1 MAATATTQTRPIGIT
16 VGALILAL
24 AVVLA
29 PTIAGRADAQTPVR
43 GGTLRIGWIPD
54 AKTLDP
60 HFSVQFSERYVLYLV
75 FNTLVGLDKG
85 FNVVPELARSW
96 QVSPDGKRVTFHL
109 QRGVK
114 FHDGT
119 DFTAEVVKWNVE
131 RILDPQTK
139 SPQRSQL
146 EPAVAA
152 VTVVDPL
159 TVAFELKKPFA
170 PLLAALAERPGFIV
184 SPAAVKKYG
193 ENFGRNPVG
202 TGPFRFVEWV
212 PDSRVTL
219 ERFDGYWERGKP
231 YLDKVVYRVV
241 PDPTVRITMIRT
253 GEVDI
258 ATDVDA
264 KDVPSLQSD
273 PNLKVSEMKPPAR
286 WTALQWQVDKPPFN
300 NKALREA
307 ISLAINREEL
317 RQILLQGFGEV
328 ADGPVTPGLWWY
340 SPNLKG
346 YGYNPELAK
355 KKLAE
360 AGYPNGFRY
369 KFVVENTPQWIR
381 QAELLQ
387 GQLQK
392 INVTMDF
399 ELVNSADAYAL
410 IVQRKTNWTHTR
422 WTQRADPNGL
432 LYILFHS
439 KGFANSTGYNNP
451 KVDELLDRAAVL
463 YEPERRKPLYYE
475 AGGLIVADAPYVWLN
490 YAAEFAVMSRKV
502 QNWGWIPDLIPR
514 FRELWLEK

>member
-1 MAATATTQTRPIGIT
+1 MVTTVMLWLGMLLTLT
-16 VGALILAL
+16 VSVSSGA
-24 AVVLA
+24 
-29 PTIAGRADAQTPVR
+29 AQTPAR
-43 GGTLRIGWIPD
+43 GGTLRIGWIAD

-60 HFSVQFSERYVLYLV
+60 HFSVQFSERYVLYMV

-85 FNVVPELARSW
+85 FSVVPELARSW
-96 QVSPDGKRVTFHL
+96 QVSPDGKRVTFQL

-152 VTVVDPL
+152 VTVVDPA

-184 SPAAVKKYG
+184 SPTAAKQSG
-193 ENFGRNPVG
+193 PDFGRRPVG

-212 PDSRVTL
+212 ADSHVTL
-219 ERFDGYWERGKP
+219 ERFPDYWDKGRP
-231 YLDKVVYRVV
+231 YLDKVTFRSV
-241 PDPTVRITMIRT
+241 PDPTVRLTMVRT

-258 ATDVDA
+258 TTDLDA
-264 KDVPSLQSD
+264 KDVPALQGD
-273 PNLKVSEMKPPAR
+273 PNLRVSEMRPAAR

-300 NKALREA
+300 NKALRQA
-307 ISLAINREEL
+307 IALAIDRNEL
-317 RQILLQGFGEV
+317 KEVLLRGFGEP
-328 ADGPVTPGLWWY
+328 ARGPVVPGLWWFD
-340 SPNLKG
+340 PNLKG
-346 YGYNPELAK
+346 FGHDLELAR

-360 AGYPNGFRY
+360 AGYPNGFRH

-392 INVTMDF
+392 INVTMEF
-399 ELVNSADAYAL
+399 EPVNTADAYAM

-422 WTQRADPNGL
+422 WTQRADPSGL
-432 LYILFHS
+432 LSILFHS
-439 KGFANSTGYNNP
+439 KGFANSTGYSNP
-451 KVDELLDRAAVL
+451 RVDELLDRAAAI
-463 YEPERRKPLYYE
+463 YEPERRKPLYHE
-475 AGGLIVADAPYVWLN
+475 AERLITDDVPYVFLN
-490 YAAEFAVMSRKV
+490 YTAEFAVMSRKV

-514 FRELWLEK
+514 FRELWLER

>member
-1 MAATATTQTRPIGIT
+1 M
-16 VGALILAL
+16 
-24 AVVLA
+24 
-29 PTIAGRADAQTPVR
+29 
-43 GGTLRIGWIPD
+43 
-54 AKTLDP
+54 
-60 HFSVQFSERYVLYLV
+60 

-85 FNVVPELARSW
+85 FNVVPELARAW
-96 QVSPDGKRVTFHL
+96 QVSPDGKRVTFQL

-119 DFTAEVVKWNVE
+119 DFTAEVVKWNLE

-152 VTVVDPL
+152 VTVIDPH

-184 SPAAVKKYG
+184 SPAAVKQSG
-193 ENFGRNPVG
+193 PDFGRRPVG

-212 PDSRVTL
+212 ADSQVTL
-219 ERFDGYWERGKP
+219 ERFPDYWDKGKP
-231 YLDKVVYRVV
+231 HLDRVVFRMV
-241 PDPTVRITMIRT
+241 PDPTVRLTMVRT

-258 ATDVDA
+258 TTDVDA
-264 KDVPSLQSD
+264 KDVPALQGD
-273 PNLKVSEMKPPAR
+273 ANLKVSEMRPAAR

-300 NKALREA
+300 NKALRQA
-307 ISLAINREEL
+307 IASAIDRNEL
-317 RQILLQGFGEV
+317 KEVLLRGFGEP
-328 ADGPVTPGLWWY
+328 ARGPVVPGLWWFDP
-340 SPNLKG
+340 SLKG
-346 YGYNPELAK
+346 FAHDLELAR

-360 AGYPNGFRY
+360 AGYPNGFRH

-392 INVTMDF
+392 INVTL
-399 ELVNSADAYAL
+399 ELEPVNTADAYAL
-410 IVQRKTNWTHTR
+410 IVQRKSNWTHTR
-422 WTQRADPNGL
+422 WTQRADPAGL
-432 LYILFHS
+432 LSILFHS
-439 KGFANSTGYNNP
+439 KGFANSTGYSNP
-451 KVDELLDRAAVL
+451 RVDELLDRAAAI

-475 AGGLIVADAPYVWLN
+475 AERLIVDDVPYVFLN
-490 YAAEFAVMSRKV
+490 YTAEFAVMSRKV

-514 FRELWLEK
+514 FRELWLER

>member
-1 MAATATTQTRPIGIT
+1 MRRMRTRPAIT
-16 VGALILAL
+16 NAGALAL
-24 AVVLA
+24 ALTLVLA
-29 PTIAGRADAQTPVR
+29 AMFASRADAQTPVR
-43 GGTLRIGWIPD
+43 GGTLRIGWIAD

-75 FNTLVGLDKG
+75 FNTLVGLDKS

-96 QVSPDGKRVTFHL
+96 QISPDGKQVTFHL

-119 DFTAEVVKWNVE
+119 DFTAEVVKWNIE

-146 EPAVAA
+146 EAAVAA
-152 VTVVDPL
+152 VNVVDPS
-159 TVAFELKKPFA
+159 TVTFELKKPFPA
-170 PLLAALAERPGFIV
+170 LLAALAERPGFIV
-184 SPAAVKKYG
+184 SPDAVKQAG
-193 ENFGRNPVG
+193 PNFARRPVG

-212 PDSRVTL
+212 QDSRVTL
-219 ERFDGYWERGKP
+219 ERFADYWDKGKP
-231 YLDKVVYRVV
+231 YLDGVVFRVV
-241 PDPTVRITMIRT
+241 PDPTVRLTMVRT
-253 GEVDI
+253 GEVNI

-264 KDVPSLQSD
+264 KDVPALQAD
-273 PNLKVSEMKPPAR
+273 PNLKVSEMQPAAR

-300 NKALREA
+300 NKT
-307 ISLAINREEL
+307 L
-317 RQILLQGFGEV
+317 RQAIALATDRNELKNVLLRGFGES
-328 ADGPVTPGLWWY
+328 ARGPVIPGFWWFD
-340 SPNLKG
+340 PNLKG
-346 YGYNPELAK
+346 FGHDLEQAK

-360 AGYPNGFRY
+360 AGYPNGFRH

-387 GQLQK
+387 AQLQK

-399 ELVNSADAYAL
+399 ELVNTADAYAQ

-439 KGFANSTGYNNP
+439 KGFANSTGYSNP
-451 KVDELLDRAAVL
+451 RVDELLDRAAAI
-463 YEPERRKPLYYE
+463 YDPEQRKPLYYE
-475 AGGLIVADAPYVWLN
+475 AQRLIVDDVPYVFLN
-490 YAAEFAVMSRKV
+490 YTAEFAVMSRKV
-502 QNWGWIPDLIPR
+502 QNWGWVPDLIPR

>member
-1 MAATATTQTRPIGIT
+1 MSAYRRPGRSVI
-16 VGALILAL
+16 LLAL
-24 AVVLA
+24 LLGLTLAV
-29 PTIAGRADAQTPVR
+29 PSGEAQTPMR

-60 HFSVQFSERYVLYLV
+60 HFSVQFSERYALYLI

-85 FNVVPELARSW
+85 FNVVPELARAW
-96 QVSPDGKRVTFHL
+96 QVSPDGKRVTFQL

-119 DFTAEVVKWNVE
+119 DFTADVVKWNVE
-131 RILDPQTK
+131 RILDPQAK

-152 VTVVDPL
+152 VTVVDPA

-184 SPAAVKKYG
+184 SPAAVKQAG
-193 ENFGRNPVG
+193 ADFGRRPVG

-212 PDSRVTL
+212 ADSQMTL
-219 ERFDGYWERGKP
+219 ERFPDYWDKGKP
-231 YLDKVVYRVV
+231 HLDKVVFRIV
-241 PDPTVRITMIRT
+241 PDPTVRLTMVRT

-258 ATDVDA
+258 TTDVDA
-264 KDVPSLQSD
+264 KDVPALQGD
-273 PNLKVSEMKPPAR
+273 GNLRVSEMRPAAR
-286 WTALQWQVDKPPFN
+286 WTALQWHVDEPPFN
-300 NKALREA
+300 NKALRQA
-307 ISLAINREEL
+307 IALGIDRAEL
-317 RQILLQGFGEV
+317 KTVLLQGFGEP
-328 ADGPVTPGLWWY
+328 ARGPVVPGLWWFDA
-340 SPNLKG
+340 NLKG
-346 YGYNPELAK
+346 FGHDVELAR

-360 AGYPNGFRY
+360 AGHPNGFRH

-387 GQLQK
+387 GQLRK

-399 ELVNSADAYAL
+399 EPVNTADAYAL

-422 WTQRADPNGL
+422 WTQRADPSGL
-432 LYILFHS
+432 LSILFHS
-439 KGFANSTGYNNP
+439 KGFANSTGYSNP
-451 KVDELLDRAAVL
+451 RVDELLDRAAAI
-463 YEPERRKPLYYE
+463 YEPERRKPLYHE
-475 AGGLIVADAPYVWLN
+475 AERLIVDDVPYVFLN
-490 YAAEFAVMSRKV
+490 YTAEFAVMTRKV

-514 FRELWLEK
+514 FRELWLER